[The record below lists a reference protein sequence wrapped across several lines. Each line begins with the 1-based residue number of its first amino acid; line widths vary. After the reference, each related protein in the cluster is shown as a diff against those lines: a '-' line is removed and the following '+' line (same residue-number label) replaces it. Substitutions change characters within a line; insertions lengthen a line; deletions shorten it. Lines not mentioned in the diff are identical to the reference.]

1 MGQTVAA
8 PATARMPA
16 PAVPRLAVAA
26 QPGLVRL
33 AAFTL
38 LGAFVASGWGSDLV
52 APSGAGR
59 GVVMALAATGAG
71 AAMLA
76 AAGIRHPVLRH
87 GACALSV
94 LVAMAI
100 VLEAAGVGA
109 RLLAPAGWGD
119 LAAGVNQGLGSL
131 PETTVP
137 YQGVDEWVRTVI
149 LAGAGALLVLGA
161 AAAFWPRPGASRVT
175 VAAVLLGVTY
185 AVPVVERNISHPFLS
200 GAVFALL
207 LAGLLWA
214 EQLERDQ
221 TWIAVVLGSVALTGG
236 LLLAPRLDG
245 ARPLL
250 DPQHLADQLGPTA
263 GDSFDWTHR
272 YGPLNWPRDGR
283 EVLRIKAQTASYW
296 KAVNLTRFDGVRW
309 RQQGVLNPRE
319 RDTEFASGY
328 PQWSQTI
335 TVVFR
340 SLRSYEFITAGTAR
354 EISATQKVRVMES
367 PGTFVTGGKA
377 LGPGDSYRARVYTP
391 RPSQAQLNAAGTR
404 YPDFTGDAL
413 TMDLP
418 AAVGGPQVR
427 NPFTG
432 AVSRRYAAQLVFPSF
447 GQSEDA
453 LAQLPDGTTD
463 RSGSRLL
470 RASGYARSYALA
482 QGLAAQS
489 ASPYDFVRRVQRRVQ
504 ANALYSESP
513 PLTSIPLETFLFG
526 NRIGYCQQF
535 SGAMALLL
543 RMGGVP
549 ARVAS
554 GFAPG
559 SYDRK
564 RREYVIRDLDA
575 HSWVEAYFPVY
586 GWVPFD
592 PTPSIAPPR
601 SQASSESV
609 PSAAAGDASDKGG
622 IGDRTSDPRAGG
634 RAGGGG
640 SPWRLRA
647 LIGLAGAL
655 LALSLV
661 RLDRSGHPAAP
672 PVDPDLTELV
682 RALRRS
688 GRMPPNDMTLARLE
702 TVLGGTDAA
711 VGYLQAV
718 RAHRYGDD
726 ETPPPTRAQRR
737 ALRRE
742 LAAGLGPLGR
752 IRGWWA
758 LPPRVLHSKSWP
770 TSTSSS
776 ATGSAFWRRATFM
789 RRPSH

>member
-1 MGQTVAA
+1 
-8 PATARMPA
+8 
-16 PAVPRLAVAA
+16 VPRLVAPA
-26 QPGLVRL
+26 EPGLVRL
-33 AAFTL
+33 AAFAL

-52 APSGAGR
+52 APSGGGR
-59 GVVMALAATGAG
+59 GLLMALAATGVG

-76 AAGIRHPVLRH
+76 AAGIRRPVLRH
-87 GACALSV
+87 GACVLAV
-94 LVAMAI
+94 LVALAI

-109 RLLAPAGWGD
+109 RLLVPAAWGE
-119 LAAGVNQGLGSL
+119 LAAGVNQGVGSL
-131 PETTVP
+131 PDTIVP
-137 YQGVDEWVRTVI
+137 YQGADEWVRIVI
-149 LAGAGALLVLGA
+149 LAGAGALLVLAA
-161 AAAFWPRPGASRVT
+161 AAAFWPRAGVSRAT
-175 VAAVLLGVTY
+175 LAAVPLGVIY

-214 EQLERDQ
+214 EQFQRDQ
-221 TWIAVVLGSVALTGG
+221 TWIAALLGSLALTGG
-236 LLLAPRLDG
+236 LVIAPRLDG
-245 ARPLL
+245 ARALL
-250 DPQHLADQLGPTA
+250 DPQHLADHLGPKS

-283 EVLRIKAQTASYW
+283 EVLRIKAQTPSYW

-309 RQQGVLNPRE
+309 RQQGVLNPRA
-319 RDTEFASGY
+319 RDTEIASGY
-328 PQWSQTI
+328 PQWTQTI

-340 SLRSYEFITAGTAR
+340 SLRSYEYVTAGTAR
-354 EISATQKVRVMES
+354 EISGTQKVRVMES
-367 PGTFVTGGKA
+367 PGTFITGGKA
-377 LGPGDSYRARVYTP
+377 LGPGDSYRAVVYTP
-391 RPSQAQLNAAGTR
+391 RPSQAQLNAAGTH
-404 YPDFTGDAL
+404 YPNFTGDSL

-418 AAVGGPQVR
+418 AAVGGPPVR

-432 AVSRRYAAQLVFPSF
+432 AVSRRYAAQLVFPEF
-447 GQSEDA
+447 GQHGPP
-453 LAQLPDGTTD
+453 LTLLPDGTPD
-463 RSGSRLL
+463 RTGARLL

-482 QGLAAQS
+482 QRLAAQS
-489 ASPYDFVRRVQRRVQ
+489 ISPYDFVRRVQRRVQ
-504 ANALYSESP
+504 ADALYSESP
-513 PLTSIPLETFLFG
+513 PLTRIPLETFLFG

-622 IGDRTSDPRAGG
+622 IGDRVSDPHAAG
-634 RAGGGG
+634 RADNGGG
-640 SPWRLRA
+640 SPWRLPA

-655 LALSLV
+655 LALSLI
-661 RLDRSGHPAAP
+661 RLERKGRADAP
-672 PVDPDLTELV
+672 PVDPDLVELV

-688 GRMPPNDMTLARLE
+688 GRTPPNDMTLARLE

-718 RAHRYGDD
+718 RAHRYAGEDA
-726 ETPPPTRAQRR
+726 PPPSRAQRS

-776 ATGSAFWRRATFM
+776 ATGSAFWRKATFM